1 MFKCFFGNYI
11 LIGILSHSNV
21 NHLAPIKVK
30 RRALND
36 EHTATIRR
44 MRAAGVVA
52 ALLALV
58 ASASSREELS
68 ADKAVEAAAPPSV
81 CGEQCQN
88 KYDVKVRERP
98 LSSCSRGDHF
108 VRLSWCGS
116 DGAHLCCLSRL
127 IISGR
132 LMFFRA
138 KKLCRNRGCI
148 IFSSTSSLLWTSS
161 LA

>member
-1 MFKCFFGNYI
+1 M
-11 LIGILSHSNV
+11 
-21 NHLAPIKVK
+21 
-30 RRALND
+30 
-36 EHTATIRR
+36 
-44 MRAAGVVA
+44 VA

-98 LSSCSRGDHF
+98 LSI
-108 VRLSWCGS
+108 VRKGIILCDCHGAALS

-138 KKLCRNRGCI
+138 KKLRRNRGCI
-148 IFSSTSSLLWTSS
+148 IFSSTSYLLWMSS

>member
-1 MFKCFFGNYI
+1 M
-11 LIGILSHSNV
+11 
-21 NHLAPIKVK
+21 
-30 RRALND
+30 ND

-98 LSSCSRGDHF
+98 LSSSRGDHF

-138 KKLCRNRGCI
+138 KNCAEIGVVLYFPAPVI
-148 IFSSTSSLLWTSS
+148 SSGRQAWLS

>member
-1 MFKCFFGNYI
+1 M
-11 LIGILSHSNV
+11 
-21 NHLAPIKVK
+21 
-30 RRALND
+30 ND

-98 LSSCSRGDHF
+98 LSI
-108 VRLSWCGS
+108 VRKGIILC
-116 DGAHLCCLSRL
+116 DCHGAA
-127 IISGR
+127 
-132 LMFFRA
+132 LMVHTCA
-138 KKLCRNRGCI
+138 AYQG
-148 IFSSTSSLLWTSS
+148 
-161 LA
+161 